1 MKFKRIPFFF
11 LVIPIF
17 SFSQSIEKNT
27 TLNCIANWKKGEEKI
42 LHISRKKESYEAN
55 NLKSTFNLNYEA
67 YISILDSSKDEYM
80 VQWVFHLPSEIKKAN
95 PELAQALVV
104 YEGLKMLFTTTGV
117 GSFKELLN
125 WEEVRDT
132 YVAMMNQSLPKN
144 MDDTLKKSVNKA
156 KELFSSKEMVE
167 AALIKEI
174 QLYYGPYGGSFSSI
188 GITDNTSLSNPF
200 GGEPMPAITLQK
212 IVEVN
217 NQQKFFKASINQ
229 QIDKKGVA
237 NMIQE
242 MFKKMDIPAD
252 SSIIK
257 AKEFLA
263 NFEITDFNEFLISQA
278 TGWIIEMN
286 HQRTGATPAMKQVE
300 SFSFKIE

>member
-1 MKFKRIPFFF
+1 
-11 LVIPIF
+11 
-17 SFSQSIEKNT
+17 
-27 TLNCIANWKKGEEKI
+27 
-42 LHISRKKESYEAN
+42 
-55 NLKSTFNLNYEA
+55 
-67 YISILDSSKDEYM
+67 M

-212 IVEVN
+212 IVEIN